1 MVGGKGLFVKEIEE
15 ALLRNEIDLA
25 VHSMKDVPTD
35 LPSGLHLAAVL
46 IREDPGDVLIS
57 RGKKR
62 LAELKQKAVLG
73 TSSLRR
79 QSQLRHYRPDFET
92 RSLRGNIGTRLRKLD
107 RGGFDGIVLAA
118 AGIKRMGWTDQVTEP
133 ISYEICLPAIGQGA
147 MGIETRRQD
156 TRIHELIAYLNHPE
170 TASCV
175 LAERA
180 FLRRLEGGCQVP
192 IAAHGEIES
201 GQLKLEGLVASGD
214 GAQLIRDRISGLPEE
229 SEALG
234 TRLAE
239 RLLSA
244 GAGEILRDIYQSGVS
259 EPAPP

>member
-1 MVGGKGLFVKEIEE
+1 
-15 ALLRNEIDLA
+15 
-25 VHSMKDVPTD
+25 
-35 LPSGLHLAAVL
+35 
-46 IREDPGDVLIS
+46 
-57 RGKKR
+57 
-62 LAELKQKAVLG
+62 
-73 TSSLRR
+73 
-79 QSQLRHYRPDFET
+79 
-92 RSLRGNIGTRLRKLD
+92 
-107 RGGFDGIVLAA
+107 
-118 AGIKRMGWTDQVTEP
+118 
-133 ISYEICLPAIGQGA
+133 

-156 TRIHELIAYLNHPE
+156 ARIHELIAYLNHPE